1 MAGAVEISVEAYA
14 KIVLHAAKTPSQ
26 GVGGL
31 LLGGGGGG
39 GSGSVKITDVLP
51 VYHGNPVGPLF
62 EVASGLVET
71 HWEGDTVQVVGVYFA
86 AEEVGTSESDVPRFL
101 DALLNT
107 ASLFKAGEGVLIEV
121 DGTLIDKQDKICTL
135 LRKEGSGKT
144 IAPLDV
150 SVSKLNSI
158 VDQLLADGK
167 HLRLVDVE
175 DYLDNAHLSPA
186 NSDLADSCSLLK
198 K

>member
-1 MAGAVEISVEAYA
+1 MAGAVEIGVEAYA

-26 GVGGL
+26 AVGGL
-31 LLGGGGGG
+31 LLGSSGG
-39 GSGSVKITDVLP
+39 GSVKIADVLP

-71 HWEGDTVQVVGVYFA
+71 LWEGGAVEVVGVYFA
-86 AEEVGTSESDVPRFL
+86 AEEVGTRESEVPRFL
-101 DALLNT
+101 DALLKT

-121 DGTLIDKQDKICTL
+121 DGTLIDKQDKICTV

-144 IAPLDV
+144 LAPLDV

-158 VDQLLADGK
+158 VDQLLVDEK

-175 DYLDNAHLSPA
+175 DYLDNANLSPA
-186 NSDLADSCSLLK
+186 NADFAASCALLK